1 MVPSERDCL
10 MDLAS
15 SRNCFLGWAL
25 DKGKVK
31 RFHHSWDGYSF
42 LSVLQYTR
50 IDACAEVFLI
60 LHRYITAACFCR
72 YRHSY
77 ENA

>member
-42 LSVLQYTR
+42 LSVLYSDR
-50 IDACAEVFLI
+50 RSCESLLI